1 MTTKI
6 DARAFISDLKENGI
20 SIQNESNLAQAL
32 SESSDAGFTLEK
44 LCIRG
49 NAENIA
55 FFLRAPLDES
65 TLSKL
70 SKVFIKNGLDG
81 FTFHK
86 FLDGLRTQD

>member
-1 MTTKI
+1 MTTNI
-6 DARAFISDLKENGI
+6 DVHAFISELKNSDI
-20 SIQNESNLAQAL
+20 SIQNEDSLAKAL
-32 SESSDAGFTLEK
+32 SKTSDAGLTLEK
-44 LCIRG
+44 VCVRG

-55 FFLRAPLDES
+55 FFLKAPLDES

-70 SKVFIKNGLDG
+70 SKVFIKNDLDG